1 MSGLCRNHST
11 FFSLSPIVEYLGY
24 QKGLTL
30 FCSEGGSGVH
40 RARGAGNGMG
50 KGRTGAWLGPTAQ
63 CHFLSCP
70 FSRFQTLKGI
80 TGRGGR
86 EGPPP
91 PPPHTSSPPPTPP
104 SSFRPASCSL
114 EGPRCLLPRAAP
126 SAPRRCARPPA
137 QPGGSEHWAD
147 CGPREPG
154 GQLRP
159 GCHLCAPGRQGRPG
173 AARGGAAGTR
183 PRRAPFKRCQGLID
197 EKWPRAGANLSPEA
211 AGWRA
216 GARGGAAA

>member
-91 PPPHTSSPPPTPP
+91 PPPIPPLPPPQYLL
-104 SSFRPASCSL
+104 SSSHAPVQLSSR
-114 EGPRCLLPRAAP
+114 LLL
-126 SAPRRCARPPA
+126 
-137 QPGGSEHWAD
+137 PGGSSVPAAAGGTICAAQVCPAPCPTW
-147 CGPREPG
+147 GQRTLGRLWPPRA
-154 GQLRP
+154 RRAA
-159 GCHLCAPGRQGRPG
+159 APGLPSVCAGPPG
-173 AARGGAAGTR
+173 AAGGGARRGRRDAPSPGPIQALPR
-183 PRRAPFKRCQGLID
+183 P
-197 EKWPRAGANLSPEA
+197 N
-211 AGWRA
+211 
-216 GARGGAAA
+216 

>member
-91 PPPHTSSPPPTPP
+91 PTPIPP
-104 SSFRPASCSL
+104 L
-114 EGPRCLLPRAAP
+114 LLPRPRPAFVPPPAPWRVLGACCRGRHHLRRAGVPGPLPNLGAANTGP
-126 SAPRRCARPPA
+126 IVAPASPAGSCARA
-137 QPGGSEHWAD
+137 AI
-147 CGPREPG
+147 CVR
-154 GQLRP
+154 R
-159 GCHLCAPGRQGRPG
+159 
-173 AARGGAAGTR
+173 AARGGRG
-183 PRRAPFKRCQGLID
+183 RRAEGPPG
-197 EKWPRAGANLSPEA
+197 RALAGPHSSA
-211 AGWRA
+211 AKA
-216 GARGGAAA
+216 